1 MTHMKLRSG
10 SWKWPVSE
18 ALKYFHVQVKPA
30 TQSQVKEWRPGGS
43 VGKAHPGREKGQCKD
58 IEMGVVCAGGRG
70 WGWQSMG
77 DGARE
82 GAGVPCQAE
91 SGLSSKGLWLLP

>member
-1 MTHMKLRSG
+1 ML
-10 SWKWPVSE
+10 E

-30 TQSQVKEWRPGGS
+30 TKSQVREWRPGGS

-70 WGWQSMG
+70 WGSQSMG

-82 GAGVPCQAE
+82 GAGVPRQAE
-91 SGLSSKGLWLLP
+91 SGRSSKGFGFYHEPKM